1 MNNESFDTSLS
12 VINCSKRYEQVREI
26 CNKIAD
32 TYEKKNKDYG
42 NSFDELMDE
51 IKAKGISPEV
61 VFYIRAKDKLNR
73 IMSLSKMVA
82 NVKDESKLD
91 TVMDLATYS
100 VMFARYLQ
108 EKRSVSNE

>member
-51 IKAKGISPEV
+51 IKAKGISLV
-61 VFYIRAKDKLNR
+61 
-73 IMSLSKMVA
+73 
-82 NVKDESKLD
+82 
-91 TVMDLATYS
+91 
-100 VMFARYLQ
+100 
-108 EKRSVSNE
+108 